1 MNRILILFAH
11 PALQKSRI
19 NRVLISAVQDIEA
32 VTFHDL
38 YEAYPKFD
46 NLVPEE
52 QVLLEAHDIIILQ
65 HPFFWYSIPAT
76 LTAYRPPFWILI
88 PIMWPCSDSLESKCS
103 MATPPLPICSRP
115 PGPGKPAC

>member
-19 NRVLISAVQDIEA
+19 NRVLISADQDIEA

-46 NLVPEE
+46 ILVP
-52 QVLLEAHDIIILQ
+52 
-65 HPFFWYSIPAT
+65 
-76 LTAYRPPFWILI
+76 
-88 PIMWPCSDSLESKCS
+88 
-103 MATPPLPICSRP
+103 
-115 PGPGKPAC
+115 

>member
-38 YEAYPKFD
+38 YEAYPEFD
-46 NLVPEE
+46 ILVPEE
-52 QVLLEAHDIIILQ
+52 QVLLEAHDIINLAAS
-65 HPFFWYSIPAT
+65 FFLVQQSGAVKGV
-76 LTAYRPPFWILI
+76 
-88 PIMWPCSDSLESKCS
+88 D
-103 MATPPLPICSRP
+103 
-115 PGPGKPAC
+115 

>member
-46 NLVPEE
+46 NLVSEE

-65 HPFFWYSIPAT
+65 HPFFWYSIPS
-76 LTAYRPPFWILI
+76 
-88 PIMWPCSDSLESKCS
+88 WPY
-103 MATPPLPICSRP
+103 
-115 PGPGKPAC
+115 

>member
-38 YEAYPKFD
+38 YEAYPEFD
-46 NLVPEE
+46 ILVPEE
-52 QVLLEAHDIIILQ
+52 QVLLEAHDIINLAASLFLVQ
-65 HPFFWYSIPAT
+65 HSGAVKGV
-76 LTAYRPPFWILI
+76 
-88 PIMWPCSDSLESKCS
+88 D
-103 MATPPLPICSRP
+103 
-115 PGPGKPAC
+115 

>member
-38 YEAYPKFD
+38 YEAYPEFD
-46 NLVPEE
+46 ILVPEE
-52 QVLLEAHDIIILQ
+52 QVLLEAHDIINLAASFFLVQ
-65 HPFFWYSIPAT
+65 HSGAVKGV
-76 LTAYRPPFWILI
+76 
-88 PIMWPCSDSLESKCS
+88 D
-103 MATPPLPICSRP
+103 
-115 PGPGKPAC
+115 

>member
-38 YEAYPKFD
+38 YEAYPEFD
-46 NLVPEE
+46 ILVPEE
-52 QVLLEAHDIIILQ
+52 QVLLEAHDIINLSASFFLVQ
-65 HPFFWYSIPAT
+65 HSGAVKGV
-76 LTAYRPPFWILI
+76 
-88 PIMWPCSDSLESKCS
+88 D
-103 MATPPLPICSRP
+103 
-115 PGPGKPAC
+115 

>member
-38 YEAYPKFD
+38 YEAYPEFD
-46 NLVPEE
+46 ILVPEE

-65 HPFFWYSIPAT
+65 HPFSG
-76 LTAYRPPFWILI
+76 TAIRR
-88 PIMWPCSDSLESKCS
+88 C
-103 MATPPLPICSRP
+103 
-115 PGPGKPAC
+115 

>member
-38 YEAYPKFD
+38 YEAYPEFD
-46 NLVPEE
+46 ILVPEE

-65 HPFFWYSIPAT
+65 HPFFWYSNPA
-76 LTAYRPPFWILI
+76 LLKEWR
-88 PIMWPCSDSLESKCS
+88 
-103 MATPPLPICSRP
+103 
-115 PGPGKPAC
+115 

>member
-38 YEAYPKFD
+38 YEAYPEFD
-46 NLVPEE
+46 ILVPEE
-52 QVLLEAHDIIILQ
+52 QVLLEAHDIINLAASFFLVQ
-65 HPFFWYSIPAT
+65 HTGAVKGV
-76 LTAYRPPFWILI
+76 
-88 PIMWPCSDSLESKCS
+88 D
-103 MATPPLPICSRP
+103 
-115 PGPGKPAC
+115 